1 MNGAFYVMKQTTN
14 TVMMVRPASFRMNE
28 QTAINNH
35 YQKSQ
40 EGISADVIQEL
51 ALKEFDD
58 FVKVLQSEGV
68 HVTVIQDRKEANTPD
83 ALFPN
88 NWVSFHE
95 DGTVITYPMFAEN
108 RRLER
113 RNDIIELL
121 AKSFDTTARI
131 NYGTF
136 EAMNKFL
143 EGTGSLILDRENKI
157 AYCALSERAE
167 AGLVEIFC
175 MERGYQS
182 VVFTANQ
189 SVNNERKAIYHTNV
203 MMCVGKKVAVICLES
218 IDNDKEKMM
227 VKRSLEDTGK
237 KIVEISEQQVESFA
251 GNMLELKG
259 ANDQAL
265 FVMSERAKN
274 VLTEEQK
281 NTIEA
286 HAKIVSSSLTT
297 IETNGGGSARCM
309 IAEIFLPKI

>member
-203 MMCVGKKVAVICLES
+203 MMCWKES
-218 IDNDKEKMM
+218 GCD
-227 VKRSLEDTGK
+227 
-237 KIVEISEQQVESFA
+237 
-251 GNMLELKG
+251 
-259 ANDQAL
+259 L
-265 FVMSERAKN
+265 FGVY
-274 VLTEEQK
+274 
-281 NTIEA
+281 
-286 HAKIVSSSLTT
+286 
-297 IETNGGGSARCM
+297 
-309 IAEIFLPKI
+309 